1 MKNIFLFISVLFL
14 FSCEEEEDFSK
25 PFYLD
30 ENGVTIK
37 AKDWVKAGITG
48 EINGVTYIAVDDSL
62 LWEYAGNYFAGYRTK
77 DFTSEYPEINEARQL
92 VTTLVTDMESLTL
105 SHYKS
110 INWDVD
116 FSTIGSWDV
125 SNVTTMNSMFDTCNC
140 FNPQSVGG
148 ENVLVFKFV
157 TRIPDLTHW
166 DVSSVTNMGGM
177 FTHIYG
183 GAMFNQ
189 DISGWDVSNVTN
201 MNGMFAGNSKFNQNL
216 SSWDV
221 GKVTNCDGFEPGW
234 GTQWTLPKPNFPISC
249 N

>member
-1 MKNIFLFISVLFL
+1 MKNFIIVLITL
-14 FSCEEEEDFSK
+14 IIVSCSKEEEL
-25 PFYLD
+25 PFYVAK
-30 ENGVTIK
+30 NGVTIK
-37 AKDWVKAGITG
+37 AREWVTVGTTG

-62 LWEYAGNYFAGYRTK
+62 LWEYTENFLQGYTPK

-110 INWDVD
+110 INWDLD

-125 SNVTTMNSMFDTCNC
+125 SNVTTMKSMFDTCNC
-140 FNPQSVGG
+140 FNPES
-148 ENVLVFKFV
+148 LWYFV
-157 TRIPDLTHW
+157 TSIPDLTHW
-166 DVSSVTNMGGM
+166 DVSNVTDMQDM
-177 FTHIYG
+177 FSHIYG
-183 GAMFNQ
+183 NNMFNQ

-201 MNGMFAGNSKFNQNL
+201 MNGMFSGNNKFNQNL

-221 GKVTNCDGFEPGW
+221 GKVTNCDGFEPYS
-234 GTQWTLPKPNFPISC
+234 TQWTLPKPNFPISC

>member
-62 LWEYAGNYFAGYRTK
+62 LWEYPGNYFAGYRTK

-105 SHYKS
+105 SHRKS
-110 INWDVD
+110 INWNVD

-125 SNVTTMNSMFDTCNC
+125 SNVTTMNSMF
-140 FNPQSVGG
+140 S
-148 ENVLVFKFV
+148 
-157 TRIPDLTHW
+157 
-166 DVSSVTNMGGM
+166 
-177 FTHIYG
+177 HIYG
-183 GAMFNQ
+183 NNMFNQ
-189 DISGWDVSNVTN
+189 DISGWDVSNVTD

-221 GKVTNCDGFEPGW
+221 GKVTNCDGFEPSW
-234 GTQWTLPKPNFPISC
+234 GTHWTLPKPNFPISC